1 MLLSMLTV
9 AVLLGAA
16 NLCPAQ
22 AEMKPLVTVS
32 FSGYDK
38 LFANIGMIGKLGGNP
53 DLGKGLEM
61 MLKLMT
67 QGKGLA
73 GLDTKQ
79 PWGAVLLT
87 DGQEALV
94 GYGFLPVTDLKQLME
109 LAKANPQLADTI
121 KEDGGV
127 YEIQTGGPA
136 LFVTQKGKWAV
147 IAKDKEGLGKAPAD
161 PLKLFGDLPTKY
173 DLAVRATVKNL
184 PQTYREQYIA
194 LVQAGMEA
202 GMQQMP
208 GESDDDFAVRS
219 NVAKQAMQQMT
230 TMVNELDEVLLG
242 WNVDQSTSST
252 YLDLE
257 AIAQKGTKLADQFAQ
272 IKPGKTNFAGFL
284 SPKAAVS
291 GIWTG
296 TLTDA
301 DVARAKS
308 ALADLRKRAVKEL
321 ENQGLSEDEV
331 KLAAQLLGD
340 VFDVLQK
347 TVESKQSDGGLMLM
361 LDPAALTLVAGGTI
375 ADGAKL
381 EKVAKQLVDEIKK
394 SDPETAKSIKLN
406 AETYEGI
413 RFHTFSMP
421 TPEPSMVPFVGD
433 TLDAV
438 VGIADDKVLLAVG
451 RDAAKTLKQVID
463 GSKAAAGKEVP
474 PMRLTIAAT
483 PIAKFA
489 AKAADLEDNV
499 KATAAMLVGAL
510 EKAGGKDHITITA
523 TPIAK
528 GIRVRLEVEEGLLKL
543 LGSMGA
549 MMGPGAPGGP
559 GGDAPPGE

>member
-1 MLLSMLTV
+1 
-9 AVLLGAA
+9 
-16 NLCPAQ
+16 
-22 AEMKPLVTVS
+22 MKPLVTVS

-53 DLGKGLEM
+53 DLGKNLDM
-61 MLKLMT
+61 MLKMMT

-109 LAKANPQLADTI
+109 LAKTNPQLADTI

-127 YEIQTGGPA
+127 YEIQIGSPLGPLA
-136 LFVTQKGKWAV
+136 TFFVTQKGKWAV

-161 PLKLFGDLPTKY
+161 PLKLLGDLPTKY
-173 DLAVRATVKNL
+173 DLAVRAMVKNL
-184 PQTYREQYIA
+184 PQTYREQFIA
-194 LVQAGMEA
+194 QVQAGVEA
-202 GMQQMP
+202 GMQKMP
-208 GESDDDFAVRS
+208 SESDDDFAVRS

-230 TMVNELDEVLLG
+230 TAVNELDEVLLG

-252 YLDLE
+252 YIDLE
-257 AIAQKGTKLADQFAQ
+257 VIAQKGTKLADQFAQ
-272 IKPGKTNFAGFL
+272 MKPGKTNFAGFL

-296 TLTDA
+296 TLSDA
-301 DVARAKS
+301 DVAQAKI
-308 ALADLRKRAVKEL
+308 ALADVRKRAVKEL

-340 VFDVLQK
+340 MFDVLQK
-347 TVESKQSDGGLMLM
+347 TVESKQVDGGLMLM

-375 ADGAKL
+375 ADGVKL
-381 EKVAKQLVDEIKK
+381 EKVAKQLVEEIKK
-394 SDPETAKSIKLN
+394 SDPEAAKSIKLN

-463 GSKAAAGKEVP
+463 GSKAAPGKEVP
-474 PMRLTIAAT
+474 PMRLTVAAT
-483 PIAKFA
+483 PIAKFL
-489 AKAADLEDNV
+489 AKAGEEDSV
-499 KATAAMLVGAL
+499 KATAAMVANTL
-510 EKAGGKDHITITA
+510 EKAGGKDHVTITA

-543 LGSMGA
+543 LGSMGG
-549 MMGPGAPGGP
+549 MMGMESGAMGGP
-559 GGDAPPGE
+559 GGAAPPE